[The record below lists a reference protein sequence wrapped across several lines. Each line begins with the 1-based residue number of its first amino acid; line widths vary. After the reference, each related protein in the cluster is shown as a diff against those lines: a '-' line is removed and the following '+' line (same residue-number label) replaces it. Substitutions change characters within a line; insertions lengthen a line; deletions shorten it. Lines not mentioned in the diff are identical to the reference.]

1 MRKRSWPCV
10 TCWLS
15 WIGRSTMWPLTFG
28 AIPTKLARIVA
39 SSVSGRFSHCQ
50 AAAAAATTAPTR
62 MSAPTRRPATRRHP
76 PGASSESIV
85 GSATEHSQP
94 EGQGDDQDQPRIDQG
109 PRPEVRV
116 DPDPGEELPEH
127 DGDEDAEHERQ
138 HPGREVRTRYRDVR
152 PGSAAR
158 DSGAGRDGRGG

>member
-1 MRKRSWPCV
+1 MTNRSSPCV

-15 WIGRSTMWPLTFG
+15 WIGSSTMWPLTFG
-28 AIPTKLARIVA
+28 AIPTKFARMGA

-62 MSAPTRRPATRRHP
+62 ISAPTRRAATRRHP

-94 EGQGDDQDQPRIDQG
+94 EGEGDDQDQTRIDQG
-109 PRPEVRV
+109 PRPEVWV
-116 DPDPGEELPEH
+116 DPDPGKELPAH
-127 DGDEDAEHERQ
+127 DGDEDAEDQGQ
-138 HPGREVRTRYRDVR
+138 HPGREVR
-152 PGSAAR
+152 A
-158 DSGAGRDGRGG
+158 